1 MLKTLG
7 LGMSALVIAG
17 LSGCAVTGSD
27 FVEYAERA
35 SGCTSS
41 VGFYGTAIGVEK
53 REGRFDSSTMDKAI
67 AGIKTTAL
75 GCNADII
82 ATMSNL
88 GSAVS
93 DLREKRPKDAL
104 DIALLSLHVAD
115 ENRDHLFQMYY
126 ASAYLSLAASNQ
138 DEALWNRVMTLYLD
152 RGYWDPRLPLGSSS
166 LEPYATPDIRQRI
179 DTLQVATAKAAE
191 AAKSA
196 TGIDCSSLHY
206 CQPSQGGR
214 SFVEADYYD
223 AYAETLR
230 QVGEPRRASL
240 VEGLAKDTRQKR
252 TNLVAKLQAES
263 TASASSTKRA
273 TSSSSIQTSTLSAL
287 VQATGQIAQA
297 ARGSGSSVRSQSS
310 TGASAPAS
318 RSASQVGSGAAAIAS
333 NSFNARSNA
342 ASAPN
347 SYTSNSQP
355 SAADGKGYRD
365 GQQCTKLSNNSDSFQ
380 NLCAFPVWVS
390 FVNQN
395 GQGAAG
401 PIKPGGREVITKSTR
416 IQWAACEYPS
426 SPKLNPSLSSAP
438 WHGSPSSRYYC
449 VGR

>member
-1 MLKTLG
+1 MLRILG
-7 LGMSALVIAG
+7 LGMSALALAG
-17 LSGCAVTGSD
+17 LSGCAATGSD

-35 SGCTSS
+35 SGCSSS

-82 ATMSNL
+82 TTMSNL

-115 ENRDHLFQMYY
+115 ENPDHLFQMYY

-152 RGYWDPRLPLGSSS
+152 RGYWDPRLPLGSSM
-166 LEPYATPDIRQRI
+166 EPYATPDIRQRI
-179 DTLQVATAKAAE
+179 DTLQGAMAKAAD

-196 TGIDCSSLHY
+196 TGIDCSSLQY
-206 CQPSQGGR
+206 CQPSQGAR

-240 VEGLAKDTRQKR
+240 VESLAKDTRRKK

-310 TGASAPAS
+310 AGVSASAS
-318 RSASQVGSGAAAIAS
+318 RSASQAGSGAAAMAS
-333 NSFNARSNA
+333 NNFNSRSST

-380 NLCAFPVWVS
+380 NLCTFPVWVS

-401 PIKPGGREVITKSTR
+401 PIKPGGRELITKSTR

-426 SPKLNPSLSSAP
+426 SPKLQPTLSGSP
-438 WHGSPSSRYYC
+438 WHNSPGSRYYC